1 MQEQWIVVNEKIV
14 PSQEAVISPYD
25 HGFLYGHSLFET
37 MRVYN
42 GKIFSLR
49 AHLKRLEAGS
59 RVLGWPQWFEPET
72 LTSAVLAT
80 IEKNNFQNASM
91 RLTVSRGIG
100 ASRPDPKTCSQVTV
114 IVFAAPFEPPS
125 QEVYDKGWSLATT
138 KIRRNLTSPLCSIK
152 AGNYLDNMLAK
163 AEVDGQGAQEA
174 LFLNTNGGIAEGT
187 MSNVFFVREG
197 RLITPDT
204 KSGLL
209 PGITRGLVL
218 EIAQEL
224 AIPVEEREVYPEE
237 LLGIKEMFITSSL
250 LEIMPVTR
258 LDGQP
263 IHNGQAGEITE
274 LLQREYKKLVLNFIS
289 NC

>member
-1 MQEQWIVVNEKIV
+1 MQEQWISVNGKIV

-42 GKIFSLR
+42 GETFSLQE
-49 AHLKRLEAGS
+49 HLKRLEAGS
-59 RVLGWPQWFEPET
+59 RVLGWPTWFEPDV
-72 LTSAVLAT
+72 LSSAALGT
-80 IEKNNFQNASM
+80 IEKNGLQNASV
-91 RLTVSRGIG
+91 RLTVSRGTG

-125 QEVYDKGWSLATT
+125 QAVYEEGWSLATAA
-138 KIRRNLTSPLCSIK
+138 IRRNLTSPLCSIK
-152 AGNYLDNMLAK
+152 AGNYLDNIVAK
-163 AEVDGQGAQEA
+163 AEAEGKGAQEA
-174 LFLNTNGGIAEGT
+174 LFLNTEGGIAEGT

-197 RLITPDT
+197 RLITPDA

-218 EIAQEL
+218 EMAKEL
-224 AIPVEEREVYPEE
+224 AIPVEERQVYPEE
-237 LLGIKEMFITSSL
+237 LVGIKEMFITSSL

-258 LDGQP
+258 LDGQL
-263 IHNGQAGEITE
+263 IHQGEPGEITQ
-274 LLQREYKKLVLNFIS
+274 LLQKEYKKLILKFIS